1 MIRALLVIGMLT
13 AAPAWA
19 QSVDNPMQPSANW
32 DDLRSSIIG
41 TDDEPPIDPAIF
53 DLDAPKRADNP
64 ALVPVH
70 ITQPAGAPAIA
81 ALTLVIDNNPAPV
94 AAEFTF
100 GKALMP
106 LDFEVRVRVDA
117 YADIRAIAT
126 LEDGR
131 KFMAGRFVKASGG
144 CAAPAGKSM
153 DEVRST
159 MGQMRFRSAPD
170 MVPDL
175 AAKDG
180 DGQADGA
187 LAQSDVKTA
196 QAPAADAAG
205 DATQTREIG
214 TLMIRHPNF
223 SGLQRDQVTLLTIPA
238 EFIQTLEVKQ
248 DGQLLFGMDA
258 GISISEDPVFRFA
271 YQPSAGPIQVH
282 AQDTDNRVWDQSF

>member
-1 MIRALLVIGMLT
+1 MRLALILT
-13 AAPAWA
+13 LLAAPALA
-19 QSVDNPMQPSANW
+19 AEVENPMLPSPLW

-41 TDDEPPIDPAIF
+41 TEEEPPVDPAVF

-70 ITQPAGAPAIA
+70 VTQPPGAPAIT
-81 ALTLVIDNNPAPV
+81 ALTLVVDGNPAPV

-106 LDFEVRVRVDA
+106 LDFEVRVRVDN
-117 YADIRAIAT
+117 YSDLRAIAT

-131 KFMAGRFVKASGG
+131 KVMAGRYVKASGG

-153 DEVRST
+153 DQVRAT
-159 MGQMRFRSAPD
+159 MGEMRFR
-170 MVPDL
+170 
-175 AAKDG
+175 
-180 DGQADGA
+180 
-187 LAQSDVKTA
+187 QSDE
-196 QAPAADAAG
+196 AG
-205 DATQTREIG
+205 RQIG

-248 DGQLLFGMDA
+248 GEESLFTMDA

-271 YQPSAGPIQVH
+271 YAPGQGPVTVH
-282 AQDTDNRVWDQSF
+282 AQDTDGRVWDQSF

>member
-1 MIRALLVIGMLT
+1 MRLALILT
-13 AAPAWA
+13 LLAAPALA
-19 QSVDNPMQPSANW
+19 AEVENPMLPSPLW

-41 TDDEPPIDPAIF
+41 TEEEPPVDPAVF

-70 ITQPAGAPAIA
+70 VTQPPGAPAIT
-81 ALTLVIDNNPAPV
+81 ALTLVVDGNPAPV
-94 AAEFTF
+94 AAEFIF

-106 LDFEVRVRVDA
+106 LDFEVRVRVDN
-117 YADIRAIAT
+117 YSDLRAIAT

-131 KFMAGRFVKASGG
+131 KVMAGRYVKASGG

-153 DEVRST
+153 DQVRAT
-159 MGQMRFRSAPD
+159 MGQMKFR
-170 MVPDL
+170 
-175 AAKDG
+175 
-180 DGQADGA
+180 Q
-187 LAQSDVKTA
+187 TEE
-196 QAPAADAAG
+196 AG
-205 DATQTREIG
+205 RQIG

-248 DGQLLFGMDA
+248 GDTALFTMDA

-271 YQPSAGPIQVH
+271 YAPGQGPVTVH
-282 AQDTDNRVWDQSF
+282 AQDTDGRVWDQSF